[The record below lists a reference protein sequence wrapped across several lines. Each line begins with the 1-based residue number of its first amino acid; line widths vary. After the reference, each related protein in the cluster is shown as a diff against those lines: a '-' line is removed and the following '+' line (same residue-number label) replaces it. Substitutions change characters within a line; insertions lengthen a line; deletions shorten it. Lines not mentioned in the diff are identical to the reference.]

1 MKRILSFILSLI
13 VLLSACPA
21 VFAADDIPVL
31 ESVRVFNAGT
41 VMEATLTGTPG
52 NHVSVIVLEPG
63 VTLPDMSTDY
73 AVFNDGV
80 QHIDSEELDE
90 NGELKIKYVAKNAG
104 VYTIYATGVSNITSS
119 TDYAPEVNPDRIY
132 VESWTSGA
140 TYSHPDLNYM
150 VTLTETQLD
159 TYGAEAVAQNIWEQL
174 KGQPEGRRT
183 IFIHRSLSPYL
194 NTPDGDGKRLWWDEG
209 VEVTAAKL
217 DAFFNAFSKIQDNEY
232 GAATVDFLYADFE
245 HSFSNYHI
253 TGNTTYETKVAVLG
267 EITSHERWPELR
279 AELLARGYDESEDS
293 ADIPLSSICIGN
305 YSASPAKNYTKF
317 NSVCSQMAA
326 DYFTEAIYEPAKK
339 YFAGV
344 KYAEYG
350 FGDRKAWLGGYE
362 MTAHPNYRG
371 GNVKVAGTHSA
382 PPLYSKRTQNYAYQE
397 IFGIPGETGSTD
409 AKHTVYAGAGADF
422 NELQGTIAMLRV
434 SANATKNN
442 TITPWVATESVGK
455 ESFDDA
461 RYRAEMIMH
470 IALHNPDR
478 LLHYNPGTDETLTA
492 EQQSEI
498 LMTVLDE
505 VNGLVAYEDRR
516 SLNVDQADFSL
527 PFALSGIYANGKNIW
542 RITPDNTVVA
552 SEEFLTGATTGGVD
566 FASEAA
572 KVHFPQGSLI
582 TVEGTNS
589 DIGFWVE
596 TPEGVT
602 PVISYADQSV
612 EEDAVISFYDV
623 KYGKKADLETEDV
636 VDAVASFKGYYGE
649 KLNFIAAKYDANG
662 TLIDIETKECGIF
675 APHGNAAFIEIG
687 KELDVEAIKFFLW
700 EDKTIRPLASEEM

>member
-21 VFAADDIPVL
+21 VFAADDVPVL

-159 TYGAEAVAQNIWEQL
+159 TYGAEAVAQNIWEHL

-194 NTPDGDGKRLWWDEG
+194 NTPESDGSRLWWDEG

-217 DAFFNAFSKIQDNEY
+217 DAFFNAFSKIQDSEY

-245 HSFSNYHI
+245 HSLSMYQY
-253 TGNTTYETKVAVLG
+253 TGLSLSDFYA
-267 EITSHERWPELR
+267 EIGKLTSHDRWPEFK
-279 AELLARGYDESEDS
+279 AELVARGYDESED
-293 ADIPLSSICIGN
+293 IFTPLSSVRN
-305 YSASPAKNYTKF
+305 YKSPAKNYLKF
-317 NSVCSQMAA
+317 NAA
-326 DYFTEAIYEPAKK
+326 CAQLASDYFTEAIYEPAKK
-339 YFAGV
+339 HFANV
-344 KYAEYG
+344 KYAEYS
-350 FGDRKAWLGGYE
+350 FDDAKTWLGGYE
-362 MTAHPNYRG
+362 AIGQHPNYRG
-371 GNVKVAGTHSA
+371 GNLKAAGTHSA
-382 PPLYSKRTQNYAYQE
+382 TVLYSKGTQNYAYQE
-397 IFGIPGETGSTD
+397 IFGIPGEKGSTD
-409 AKHTVYAGAGADF
+409 VMHTVYAGAGDDF
-422 NELQGTIAMLRV
+422 NELQGTIAKLRV

-442 TITPWVATESVGK
+442 TISPWIATESVGND
-455 ESFDDA
+455 SYDDA

-478 LLHYNPGTDETLTA
+478 LLHYNPGADETLTA

-498 LMTVLDE
+498 LMTILDE
-505 VNGLVAYEDRR
+505 VNGLVAYDDRR

-552 SEEFLTGATTGGVD
+552 SEDFLTSTDGGSVE
-566 FASEAA
+566 FASAA
-572 KVHFPQGSLI
+572 AEVSFPQGRII
-582 TVEGTNS
+582 TVDNTTSN
-589 DIGFWVE
+589 IGFWVE

-649 KLNFIAAKYDANG
+649 KKLNFIAAKYDKNG

-675 APHGNAAFIEIG
+675 APHGNVAFIEIG
-687 KELDVEAIKFFLW
+687 KDVDTAAIKFFLW
-700 EDKTIRPLASEEM
+700 EDTTIRPLANEEM

>member
-21 VFAADDIPVL
+21 VFAADDVPVL

-80 QHIDSEELDE
+80 QHIDSENLDE

-140 TYSHPDLNYM
+140 TYSHPDLNY
-150 VTLTETQLD
+150 VVSLSKTQLD
-159 TYGAEAVAQNIWEQL
+159 TYGAEAVAQNIWGQL
-174 KGQPEGRRT
+174 EDKPEGRRT
-183 IFIHRSLSPYL
+183 IFINNNLSPYKS
-194 NTPDGDGKRLWWDEG
+194 TPVADGSRIWWDEG
-209 VEVTAAKL
+209 AEIVAASL
-217 DAFFNAFSKIQDNEY
+217 DAFFEEFKNIGGS
-232 GAATVDFLYADFE
+232 VDFLYADME
-245 HSFSNYHI
+245 HTLSNYAY
-253 TGNTTYETKVAVLG
+253 TSGDGVATRETELAK
-267 EITSHERWPELR
+267 IYNHERWPEFK
-279 AELLARGYDESEDS
+279 AELEARGYDFTLDGETT
-293 ADIPLSSICIGN
+293 LSSI
-305 YSASPAKNYTKF
+305 YKSYTNYTNYLAF
-317 NSVCSQMAA
+317 NAVCSQMAA
-326 DYFTEAIYEPAKK
+326 DYYTQAIYEPAKK
-339 YFAGV
+339 HFAGV

-350 FGDRKAWLGGYE
+350 FGDRKTWLGGYE
-362 MTAHPNYRG
+362 MTTHPNYKG
-371 GNVKVAGTHSA
+371 GNLKVAGTHSA
-382 PPLYSKRTQNYAYQE
+382 PPLYSKRTQNFVYQE

-409 AKHTVYAGAGADF
+409 AKHTVYAGAGSDF

-455 ESFDDA
+455 DSFDDA

-542 RITPDNTVVA
+542 RITPDTSVVA
-552 SEEFLTGATTGGVD
+552 SAAFLAGTSEGGVD
-566 FASEAA
+566 FSSDVA
-572 KVHFPQGSLI
+572 KVHFPQGKLI
-582 TVEGTNS
+582 EVEDTTS

-623 KYGKKADLETEDV
+623 KYGKKADLETENV
-636 VDAVASFKGYYGE
+636 VDAVASFRGFYGE

-687 KELDVEAIKFFLW
+687 KDVDTAAIKFFLW
-700 EDKTIRPLASEEM
+700 EDETIRPLASEEM